1 MTVVLIREGGF
12 DAKSHRERRPCDE
25 RGRTGHP
32 TLTEN
37 KLRVAG
43 DERLGETDWQFGMDM
58 CTPLC
63 LKWTANK
70 DVLYST
76 VNSAQCYMAAGMGG
90 EFGGEWIHV
99 YIWMSPCAIHLK
111 LS

>member
-1 MTVVLIREGGF
+1 MLRVTEREGLVM
-12 DAKSHRERRPCDE
+12 KE
-25 RGRTGHP
+25 
-32 TLTEN
+32 TELVIQHSQRIN
-37 KLRVAG
+37 LRLLVRKG
-43 DERLGETDWQFGMDM
+43 WGKQIDWQFGMDT

-63 LKWTANK
+63 LKWIANK

-76 VNSAQCYMAAGMGG
+76 VNSAQRYMAAWMGG

-99 YIWMSPCAIHLK
+99 YIWMSPFAIHLK